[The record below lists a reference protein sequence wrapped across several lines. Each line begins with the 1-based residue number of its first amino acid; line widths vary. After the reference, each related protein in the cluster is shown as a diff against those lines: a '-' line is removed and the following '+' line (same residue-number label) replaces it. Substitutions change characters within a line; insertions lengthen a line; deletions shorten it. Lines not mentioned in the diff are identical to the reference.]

1 MSQLTDVEVIEGF
14 DAKNIVATPV
24 PKYAVGGA
32 TFDNNDEP
40 GFASADP
47 LARAMQNEP
56 YESDLSKSPTME
68 GGRRKRRRSKR
79 RSVRK
84 RKQQGGGKKQPRFQ
98 LTMKA
103 TVRLRSRQQK

>member
-1 MSQLTDVEVIEGF
+1 MSQLTDGEVIQGF

-47 LARAMQNEP
+47 LARAMQNEL

-68 GGRRKRRRSKR
+68 GGRRKRKKR

-84 RKQQGGGKKQPRFQ
+84 RKQRGGAKKQPRFQ

>member
-1 MSQLTDVEVIEGF
+1 MSQLTDEEVMGLFPAE
-14 DAKNIVATPV
+14 KVVATPA
-24 PKYAVGGA
+24 PKYAVGGS
-32 TFDNNDEP
+32 TLDDNDVP

-56 YESDLSKSPTME
+56 YESDLSKSPMME
-68 GGRRKRRRSKR
+68 GGRRKKRRSK

-84 RKQQGGGKKQPRFQ
+84 RKQRGGGKKQPRFQ

>member
-1 MSQLTDVEVIEGF
+1 MSQLTDPEVMYLFPGEEV
-14 DAKNIVATPV
+14 VATPA

-40 GFASADP
+40 GFAEGDP
-47 LARAMQNEP
+47 LAANMRRAE
-56 YESDLSKSPTME
+56 YRTDLSVSPMME
-68 GGRRKRRRSKR
+68 GGRRRKKR

-84 RKQQGGGKKQPRFQ
+84 RKQKGGSKKQPRFQ

-103 TVRLRSRQQK
+103 TVRLRSRQRQQK